1 MTLRPFQQRFVRA
14 ALDSRTDTAVL
25 SLPRGNGK
33 SWLAAHLVAR
43 AMTPGDLLF
52 QRGGEPLLVASSLD
66 QARIVYRFARAALGD
81 DGYRYLD
88 SGTRLAITHPST
100 ATRLRVLSSD
110 AKRAMGIVGCPLL
123 IADEPGA
130 WVGAGGELMHDAIQ
144 TAQGKPGSPL
154 RVVYI
159 GTLAPAAPGHW
170 WPRLVGE
177 GSTGSTYVQVLQGD
191 IEKWDRWPEIRRCN
205 PLTAVSPEFRAKLR
219 EERDKAR
226 RDSRLRARFLSYRL
240 NVPTA
245 DEATVLLTV
254 ADWRRVTARPVPAP
268 EGRPVVGVDLG
279 AGRAWS
285 AAVAVWRSG
294 RCEAVALAPGEPNIA
309 DQERRDHVPRG
320 TYARLVETRR
330 LSVAAGVRVPAPAG
344 LVERVM
350 AWRPAAIVCDRFRLS
365 ELQDAAG
372 GRVRIVPRVARWS
385 DAAKDIR
392 ALRRAAAD
400 GPLAVERSSRP
411 LIAASLA
418 AALVANDD
426 QGNTRLAKRGTNNTA
441 RDDVAAAMVLAAGAW
456 SRRAVPRRARIHVA

>member
-1 MTLRPFQQRFVRA
+1 M
-14 ALDSRTDTAVL
+14 
-25 SLPRGNGK
+25 PRGNGK

-43 AMTPGDLLF
+43 AMTPGDPLF

-88 SGTRLAITHPST
+88 SGTRLAITHPET

-170 WPRLVGE
+170 WPLLVGE

-191 IEKWDRWPEIRRCN
+191 VEKWDRWPEIRRCN

-226 RDSRLRARFLSYRL
+226 LDSRLRARFLSYRL

-245 DEATVLLTV
+245 DESRVLLTV
-254 ADWRRVTARPVPAP
+254 PEWRRVCSRKVP
-268 EGRPVVGVDLG
+268 ERDGRPVVGVDLG
-279 AGRAWS
+279 GGRAWS
-285 AAVAVWRSG
+285 AAVAVWPGG
-294 RCEAVALAPGEPNIA
+294 RVEALALAPGEPSIA
-309 DQERRDHVPRG
+309 DQERRDRVPSGTYRRLLDSGRLGVDGELRVPR
-320 TYARLVETRR
+320 
-330 LSVAAGVRVPAPAG
+330 PAV

-350 AWRPAAIVCDRFRLS
+350 AWRPAVLVADRFRLP
-365 ELQDAAG
+365 ELLDATAG
-372 GRVRIVPRVARWS
+372 KVRVVPRVARWS
-385 DAAKDIR
+385 DAAADIR
-392 ALRRAAAD
+392 ALRRMALD
-400 GPLAVERSSRP
+400 GPLAVEKSTRA
-411 LIAASLA
+411 LLAASLA
-418 AALVANDD
+418 VATVRSDD
-426 QGNTRLAKRGTNNTA
+426 QGSTRLVKNGTNNTA
-441 RDDVAAAMVLAAGAW
+441 RDDVAAALTLAAGVW
-456 SRRAVPRRARIHVA
+456 SRRPRAVAPRIHVA

>member
-1 MTLRPFQQRFVRA
+1 
-14 ALDSRTDTAVL
+14 
-25 SLPRGNGK
+25 
-33 SWLAAHLVAR
+33 
-43 AMTPGDLLF
+43 MTPGDPLF
-52 QRGGEPLLVASSLD
+52 QPASEPLLVASSLD
-66 QARIVYRFARAALGD
+66 QARIVFRFVRASLGE

-130 WVGAGGELMHDAIQ
+130 WVGAAGELMHDAIQ

-170 WPRLVGE
+170 WPRLVAE
-177 GSTGSTYVQVLQGD
+177 GSTGSTYVQVLQGNV
-191 IEKWDRWPEIRRCN
+191 EKWDRWPEIRRCN

-226 RDSRLRARFLSYRL
+226 ADSRLRARFLSYRL

-294 RCEAVALAPGEPNIA
+294 RCEAVALAPGEPSIA

-320 TYARLVETRR
+320 TYARLVASGR
-330 LSVAAGVRVPAPAG
+330 LAVAAGVRVPAPAG

-350 AWRPAAIVCDRFRLS
+350 AWRPAAIVCDRFRLA
-365 ELQDAAG
+365 ELQDVIA
-372 GRVRIVPRVARWS
+372 GRVRLVPRVARWS
-385 DAAKDIR
+385 DAAEDIR

-411 LIAASLA
+411 LVEASLA
-418 AALVANDD
+418 AAMVANDD
-426 QGNTRLAKRGTNNTA
+426 QGNTRLVKRGSNNTA
-441 RDDVAAAMVLAAGAW
+441 RDDVAAALVLAAGAG
-456 SRRAVPRRARIHVA
+456 SRRPAPRRARLHVA